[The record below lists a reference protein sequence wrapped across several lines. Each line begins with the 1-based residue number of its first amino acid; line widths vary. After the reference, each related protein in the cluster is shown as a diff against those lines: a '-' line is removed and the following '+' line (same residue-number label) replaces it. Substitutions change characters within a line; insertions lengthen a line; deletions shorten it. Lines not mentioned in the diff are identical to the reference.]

1 MTNKQWITVYTRS
14 EPECPWCIRVKEL
27 LNVYGFDF
35 YEKDIS
41 DSDFY
46 KREFLER
53 GHRKIP
59 QVYIE
64 GQLIGG
70 YEDTKKYIRD
80 TFFENY
86 HEDKKQEILKELDNI
101 V

>member
-1 MTNKQWITVYTRS
+1 MNKNWITVYTRS
-14 EPECPWCIRVKEL
+14 DPPCPWCIRVKEL

-41 DSDFY
+41 SSEFY
-46 KREFLER
+46 KKEFLER

-59 QVYIE
+59 QVYLE
-64 GQLIGG
+64 GSLIGG

-80 TFFENY
+80 TFFDNY
-86 HEDKKQEILKELDNI
+86 HEDKKQEILKELDKI

>member
-1 MTNKQWITVYTRS
+1 MKQWITVYTRS
-14 EPECPWCIRVKEL
+14 EPACSWCTRVKEL

-41 DSDFY
+41 SSEFY
-46 KREFLER
+46 KKEFLDR
-53 GHRKIP
+53 GHKRIP
-59 QVYIE
+59 QVYLE
-64 GQLIGG
+64 GNLIGG

-86 HEDKKQEILKELDNI
+86 HDEKKAIILEELEKI